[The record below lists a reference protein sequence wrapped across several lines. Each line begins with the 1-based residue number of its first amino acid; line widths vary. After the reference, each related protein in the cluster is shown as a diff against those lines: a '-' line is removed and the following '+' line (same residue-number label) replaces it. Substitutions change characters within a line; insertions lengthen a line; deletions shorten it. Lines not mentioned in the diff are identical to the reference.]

1 MACLPILR
9 RALRKGSGR
18 GGKALAFP
26 LRRPW
31 PILAGVSRYLLILVC
46 FALLGGCAPLLET
59 DQARLCRMALPA
71 IEDSGVLIRIVR
83 QTEFA
88 DGRGLRVDYL
98 SGAPDQALAPHFA
111 ECRFL
116 SPGRPR
122 KSQDLTSIVTDNG
135 PLGAYQL
142 ATLIRFWLATSD
154 ARAADPLPLA
164 GAESVWSA
172 PRPLAYGLQQAINGL
187 PLIAIYALLAAA
199 YSLVYGLVGRI
210 NLAFGELA
218 AAGGY
223 AASFGVLLAAGY
235 APTAMLALG
244 LLLAASTASAFGVTS
259 GRLVFAPLH
268 RASGQQALVATVGL
282 SLFLQ
287 EFLRLTQG
295 GRLHWVNPILN
306 EPFALLRSG
315 DFFVAATPIAFL
327 IGGFALAAALALL
340 AIMKWSRFGRQ
351 WRAYA
356 DDPIAAEMFGVNPRR
371 IFAKTFALASA
382 FAGLSGFVMTIF
394 YGGVGYGASTALGLK
409 ALVAAILGGIGS
421 IPGAFLG
428 GLMVGAFEA
437 TWSAYLPIDYRDV
450 AVFSLLA
457 IVLVLRPGG
466 IMSQSAFTPR
476 R

>member
-1 MACLPILR
+1 MVAR
-9 RALRKGSGR
+9 
-18 GGKALAFP
+18 
-26 LRRPW
+26 
-31 PILAGVSRYLLILVC
+31 VSRLFLILVC
-46 FALLGGCAPLLET
+46 FTLLSGCAPLLET
-59 DQARLCRMALPA
+59 DQARLCREALPA
-71 IEDSGVLIRIVR
+71 IEDADARIQIIRQSAFI
-83 QTEFA
+83 

-98 SGAPDQALAPHFA
+98 AAPPGEALAPHFA
-111 ECRFL
+111 ECRFIA
-116 SPGRPR
+116 PGRPK
-122 KSQDLTSIVTDNG
+122 KSLDLISIVTDRG
-135 PLGAYQL
+135 KLGDYQL

-154 ARAADPLPLA
+154 ARAADPSPLI
-164 GAESVWSA
+164 GAETVWSA
-172 PRPLAYGLQQAINGL
+172 PEPVAYGLQQTINGL
-187 PLIAIYALLAAA
+187 PLAAIYALLAAA

-218 AAGGY
+218 ATGGY
-223 AASFGVLLAAGY
+223 AATFGVLLAAGY
-235 APTAMLALG
+235 APAAMLVLALV
-244 LLLAASTASAFGVTS
+244 LALSTASAFGVTA
-259 GRLVFAPLH
+259 GRAVFAPLH

-306 EPFALLRSG
+306 DPFAILRAG

-327 IGGFALAAALALL
+327 IGAFALIAAGALL
-340 AIMKWSRFGRQ
+340 AIMKWTRFGRQ

-356 DDPIAAEMFGVNPRR
+356 DDPVAAEMFGVNPGA

-382 FAGLSGFVMTIF
+382 FAGLSGFVMTIY
-394 YGGVGYGASTALGLK
+394 YGGVGYGASTTLGLK
-409 ALVAAILGGIGS
+409 ALIAAILGGIGS

-428 GLMVGAFEA
+428 GLIIGAFEA
-437 TWSAYLPIDYRDV
+437 AWSAYLPIDYRDV

-466 IMSQSAFTPR
+466 IMSVGAVAPR